1 MSIMKQKYNKTLYSN
16 QLSKTELEKVLCYL
30 KKSKANL
37 KQTNDFFKQYELITT
52 VLQSTI
58 IIKL

>member
-37 KQTNDFFKQYELITT
+37 KQTNDFH
-52 VLQSTI
+52 
-58 IIKL
+58 